1 MLGGCKC
8 RLFLLN
14 FMDIDFEIKVKW
26 FCILVKEKDFLLKIG
41 DEMVFVEELEFEFN
55 VLLLYLFDVKFY
67 ICFFWDEDNDE
78 WSMKGCKVNCC

>member
-1 MLGGCKC
+1 
-8 RLFLLN
+8 
-14 FMDIDFEIKVKW
+14 
-26 FCILVKEKDFLLKIG
+26 
-41 DEMVFVEELEFEFN
+41 MVFVEELEFEFN